1 MAPATWMTT
10 ITIRRET
17 PLRQK
22 VERCAAGLRAVLAG
36 WEGVEAIV
44 LGETAEVEVL
54 DPYFAIQLEVYHRGD
69 LPAAEERRKRLGDPA
84 AFEAASFQSEDH
96 FLVEDLPVRA
106 RYRELAWF
114 DRILMRIEDRLW
126 APHESGA
133 WVFYQVT
140 RGQVLYQRGG
150 WLDTLRERL
159 QHLPDSFWE
168 TLVESSRFS
177 VERYL
182 RDLSAAVF
190 RGDPLFYLMSSAGF
204 TRSLCSFLFALNRRF
219 EPSGRM
225 LFEQTLQLAE
235 LPEGFRGR
243 FESFLR
249 HEQGLPPE
257 RKREIAEL
265 LTRSILVLR

>member
-1 MAPATWMTT
+1 MK
-10 ITIRRET
+10 
-17 PLRQK
+17 QK
-22 VERCAAGLRAVLAG
+22 VERCAAGLRAILAG

-44 LGETAEVEVL
+44 LGEAAEVEVL
-54 DPYFAIQLEVYHRGD
+54 DPYFAVQLEVFHRSA
-69 LPAAEERRKRLGDPA
+69 LPSPEERRKRLGDPA
-84 AFEAASFQSEDH
+84 AFEAASFQPEDR
-96 FLVEDLPVRA
+96 FLVEELPVRI

-114 DRILMRIEDRLW
+114 DQILKRIEDRLW
-126 APHESGA
+126 APHEAGT
-133 WVFYQVT
+133 WIFYQVT
-140 RGQVLYQRGG
+140 RGEVLYQRSA
-150 WLDTLRERL
+150 WLDGLRERL
-159 QHLPDSFWE
+159 RHLPESFWE
-168 TLVESSRFS
+168 TLVDSNRFS

-182 RDLSAAVF
+182 RDLGAAVV
-190 RGDPLFYLMSSAGF
+190 RGDPLFYLMAAAGF
-204 TRSLCSFLFALNRRF
+204 IRSLCSFLFALNRRF

-225 LFEQTLQLAE
+225 LYERTLQLPE